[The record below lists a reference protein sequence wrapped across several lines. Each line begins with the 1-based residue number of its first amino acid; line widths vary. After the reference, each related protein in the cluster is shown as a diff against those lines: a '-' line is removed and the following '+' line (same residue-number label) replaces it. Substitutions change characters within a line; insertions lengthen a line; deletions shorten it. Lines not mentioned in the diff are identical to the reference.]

1 MGSRKSAGVPEQWF
15 LKQVLGRFIDQSPV
29 TVMVQAVMENVF
41 AAEPLDELFGNTA
54 ERQYTK
60 QLLFSSLVD
69 LMSTVVCG
77 MWPSVRAAYEATRA
91 RIPVTLAAVYQKLD
105 GVEPGVSAALVR
117 DVATR
122 LRRVVEKMDGQLPDL
137 LKGYA
142 LRILDGNH
150 LAATDR
156 RIKVLR
162 RSAAGPLPGFGLVV
176 LDPSSMLVEAMIP
189 CEDGHAQERSLTAEI
204 LALVRPRQVWLDD
217 RNFCTMRLL
226 FGIADRKSCFITRQ
240 HATNLR
246 WKAAGARKRVG
257 RCSTGMVYE
266 QRILLTND
274 DGETR
279 FVRRITV
286 VLDDYTRDGDSE
298 LHIVTNLPRHAASA
312 VQVADLYRKRW
323 TLETVFQELAAT
335 MNGEINTLCYPKA
348 ALFAFA
354 VALVAYNALSAV
366 KAALRAVHGHERIQ
380 KQFSDYYLSIQLRA
394 TYEGMMIAVP
404 DAAWDVYR
412 DLTPASLAKTLT
424 QLAVHVRLSAFP
436 KAPTVR
442 RRRPLARLR
451 YRGKTHVSTRRLL
464 DAQRPARRAP

>member
-1 MGSRKSAGVPEQWF
+1 MGSKKGSGVPDQWF
-15 LKQVLGRFIDQSPV
+15 LKEVLGRFVERSPV

-41 AAEPLDELFGNTA
+41 AAEPVDALFKDAA

-77 MWPSVRAAYEATRA
+77 KWPSVRAAYEAIQD
-91 RIPVTLAAVYQKLD
+91 RIPVTLAAVYQKLN
-105 GVEPGVSAALVR
+105 GVEPQVSAALVR
-117 DVATR
+117 DVAQR
-122 LRRVVEKMDGQLPDL
+122 LRKVIEKMGGQLPDL
-137 LKGYA
+137 LPGYS

-176 LDPSSMLVEAMIP
+176 LDPAAMLVEDMIP
-189 CEDGHAQERSLTAEI
+189 CEDGHAQERSLTKEI
-204 LALVRPRQVWLDD
+204 LALVRPGQAWLDD

-226 FGIADRKSCFITRQ
+226 FGIAEKKSCFITRQ

-246 WKAAGARKRVG
+246 WEPAGARKRIG
-257 RCSTGMVYE
+257 RCSTGVVYE

-274 DGETR
+274 DGDTL
-279 FVRRITV
+279 FARRITV
-286 VLDDYTRDGDSE
+286 ALDDYTRDGDSE
-298 LHIVTNLPRHAASA
+298 LHIVTNLPRRISA
-312 VQVADLYRKRW
+312 VQVAELYRKRW

-335 MNGEINTLCYPKA
+335 LNGEINTLCYPKA

-354 VALVAYNALSAV
+354 VALVAFNALSAV

-380 KQFSDYYLSIQLRA
+380 KKFSDYYLAIQLRA
-394 TYEGMMIAVP
+394 THEGMMIAVP
-404 DAAWDVYR
+404 DAAWDSYR
-412 DLTPASLAKTLT
+412 NFTPAALAKELT
-424 QLAVHVRLSAFP
+424 QLAAHVRLSAFP
-436 KAPTVR
+436 KAPTVA

-451 YRGKTHVSTRRLL
+451 YRGKTHISTGRLL
-464 DAQRPARRAP
+464 AAQPAARRAP